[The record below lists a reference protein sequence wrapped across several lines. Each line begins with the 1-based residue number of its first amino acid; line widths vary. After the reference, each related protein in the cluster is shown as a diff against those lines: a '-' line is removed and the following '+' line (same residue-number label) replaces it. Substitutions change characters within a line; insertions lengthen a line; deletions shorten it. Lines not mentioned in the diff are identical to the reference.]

1 MLEYVISGLLTL
13 LVGLIS
19 LFVDPKTDKKK
30 AWWVVGALVLASSI
44 TAGYGYYDS
53 KDSKN
58 NESKLIDVSQGALD
72 EAKKLE
78 KSNASIETNLQT
90 LMRRE
95 NIPVNEGDVG
105 GGPVPQTSGATRA
118 YAPIIEYFAKDAEAD
133 SVTKALRDS
142 GMDVLKLPGQRPGP
156 TNSIWAGNSVT
167 MDEVRPVALA
177 LLRAGVQLRSIRHF
191 SDGSGT
197 KAHLIEIGS
206 DRQMETAPVLTVEH
220 LQNMTQVPPH

>member
-13 LVGLIS
+13 LVGLLS
-19 LFVDPKTDKKK
+19 LFVDPKTDKKR
-30 AWWVVGALVLASSI
+30 AWWIVGALVLSSSI

-58 NESKLIDVSQGALD
+58 NESKMIDVSQGALD
-72 EAKKLE
+72 EARKLE
-78 KSNASIETNLQT
+78 KSNTSIEANLQT

-95 NIPVNEGDVG
+95 NIPVSEGDV
-105 GGPVPQTSGATRA
+105 SGAPAPSEAKAVAESR
-118 YAPIIEYFAKDAEAD
+118 PIIEYFAKDAEAD
-133 SVTKALRDS
+133 SITKALRDS
-142 GMDVLKLPGQRPGP
+142 GMDVIKLPGQRPGP

-197 KAHLIEIGS
+197 KARLIEIGS
-206 DRQMETAPVLTVEH
+206 DRQMESAPALTVEH
-220 LQNMTQVPPH
+220 LQNMMQVPPH